1 MAECI
6 REQISKIQE
15 DLNMSLLSEAMEKC
29 IMLDKTTESDGR
41 GGFNTAWVDG
51 AEFDA
56 AIVFDSSMQARA
68 AEAAG
73 VKALYTITTAKNV
86 NLQYHDVFRRN
97 SDNKIFRV
105 TSDGDD
111 KKTPNSATLNMRQ
124 VTAEEFVPA
133 EYSNG

>member
-1 MAECI
+1 M
-6 REQISKIQE
+6 
-15 DLNMSLLSEAMEKC
+15 M
-29 IMLDKTTESDGR
+29 DKTTTSDGR
-41 GGFNTAWVDG
+41 GGFTTKWVDG
-51 AEFDA
+51 AEFSA
-56 AIVFDSSMQARA
+56 ACVFDSSMQARM

-86 NLQYHDVFRRN
+86 NLQYHDVFRRL
-97 SDNKIFRV
+97 SDGKIFRV

-133 EYSNG
+133 EA